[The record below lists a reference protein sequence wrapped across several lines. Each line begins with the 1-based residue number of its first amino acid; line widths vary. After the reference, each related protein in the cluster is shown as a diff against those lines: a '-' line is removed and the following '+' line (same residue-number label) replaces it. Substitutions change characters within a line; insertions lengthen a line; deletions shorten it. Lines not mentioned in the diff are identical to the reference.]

1 MKTKNA
7 KKPKISVLRMLLQ
20 NLFQVILRNSPKFEN
35 VQLPGLPRE
44 LTKRSHSIFIRHLD
58 CGSCNA
64 CELELNAL
72 ANPIYDIGQYGIH
85 FEASPRHADVLVM
98 TGPYT
103 RNLDE
108 AARLT
113 LEAMPV
119 PRIITFGDCAQD
131 GGVFK
136 KSYAVVE
143 HPSDIR
149 KAIEATGVHI
159 PGCPPL
165 PEKILEVLLK
175 LPPEFP

>member
-1 MKTKNA
+1 MNA
-7 KKPKISVLRMLLQ
+7 KTTRKSAISIPKMLLK
-20 NLFQVILRNSPKFEN
+20 NLLQVILRKSPTFKN
-35 VQLPGLPRE
+35 VRLPSLSKE
-44 LTKRSHSIFIRHLD
+44 LTKPSHSIFIRHLD

-72 ANPIYDIGQYGIH
+72 LNPVYDIGQYGIH
-85 FEASPRHADVLVM
+85 FEASPRHADVLIM

-119 PRIITFGDCAQD
+119 PRVITFGDCTD
-131 GGVFK
+131 EEGVFA

-143 HPSDIR
+143 HPPEMRS
-149 KAIEATGVHI
+149 AIESTGIHI
-159 PGCPPL
+159 PGCPPP

-175 LPPEFP
+175 LPPKLT